1 MRNMTLALAAA
12 SGVLLRAVGADAAPS
27 PKSLVEIADL
37 TDVALSP
44 DGAVAAFRREK
55 ASVETNRY
63 DTVWFVV
70 PTDGSSP
77 PRRIAD
83 GGEPLR
89 YNWGPPLIEPPV
101 WSPDSR
107 WIYYR
112 AEFDGQVQ
120 VWRAARDGSAAE
132 PLTHDAADVESF
144 ALSGDG
150 KSLRYT
156 VGASRDDI
164 RRAEDDEYDRGIRI
178 DDKVWVGAG
187 LYRSGYING
196 RLATQRYTGNGFV
209 TQGLLAD
216 QPKRQRIV
224 DLATL
229 AVRDATDAERA
240 GLAGAGEGPR
250 LEADAAAEAISPSP
264 LGHWTAYLT
273 ARPDSHDLFTLK
285 TLKAVSAGGAGI
297 PITCPAASCQD
308 VDFASLAW
316 RPGHDEVVFTV
327 TDHARG
333 RAQSLYDWD
342 LAKGRVRLIV
352 QAEGLLNGGRVE
364 SGEAPCSIGEQLAV
378 CVEAAA
384 NTPPRLTRVDLATG
398 ARQLLYDANP
408 SLHDGSARP
417 VSLMTW
423 KDEAGRPFT
432 GQFFAPAANP
442 SGRPAPLFI
451 TYYGCPGY
459 VRGGTPGDEWPLATL
474 AADGIAA
481 LCINAPFGVPYEAT
495 ERFDPA
501 LSAVRS
507 VIDILARQQVIDRT
521 RVGMGGL
528 SFGTEVT
535 VWVAMKSNLLAAASV
550 SSTLVSQT
558 YYWMMAL
565 KGEHQL
571 GVVRKAWGLG
581 SPTET
586 PDRWKLLSPSY
597 NIDKIH
603 TPILMQ
609 LPEQEYL
616 ETLDYFAPLAR
627 SSTPVEMFVYP
638 NESHQKV
645 VPRHKLAVYERNLDW
660 FRFWLQG
667 YVDPDPRKA
676 EQYARWRAERD
687 RAAKAASG
695 AAQVAPPQARGSG
708 RAGGPA
714 LDPGLDIGGDE
725 KPKEAAVAR
734 S

>member
-1 MRNMTLALAAA
+1 MRKLILSLAAA
-12 SGVLLRAVGADAAPS
+12 SGLLLGADGAAAAPS
-27 PKSLVEIADL
+27 AKSLVEISDL
-37 TDVALSP
+37 ADVAISP
-44 DGAVAAFRREK
+44 DGAVAAFRRET
-55 ASVETNRY
+55 ASVERNRY
-63 DTVWFVV
+63 DTVWLVA
-70 PTDGSSP
+70 PMDGASP

-120 VWRAARDGSAAE
+120 IWRAARDGSRAE
-132 PLTHDAADVESF
+132 PLTRDAADVESF
-144 ALSGDG
+144 ALSRDG
-150 KSLRYT
+150 KSLQYT
-156 VGASRDDI
+156 VAATREDI

-209 TQGLLAD
+209 TEGLLAD
-216 QPKRQRIV
+216 QPKRQRVV
-224 DLATL
+224 DLTSL
-229 AVRDATDAERA
+229 AIRDATDAERA
-240 GLAGAGEGPR
+240 SLAGTGGALRVEI
-250 LEADAAAEAISPSP
+250 DSAAEAISLSPS
-264 LGHWTAYLT
+264 GRWATYLT
-273 ARPDSHDLFTLK
+273 SRPDSHNLFTLK
-285 TLKAVSAGGAGI
+285 TLKAVSDDGAKT
-297 PITCPAASCQD
+297 PITCPAASCRD
-308 VDFASLAW
+308 VDFASIVW

-333 RAQSLYDWD
+333 RAQSLYDWN
-342 LAKGRVRLIV
+342 LTEGRVRLIV

-364 SGEAPCSIGEQLAV
+364 SGETPCSIGARWAV

-384 NTPPRLTRVDLATG
+384 NTPPRLTRVDLGTG

-408 SLHDGSARP
+408 SLQDDSAGP

-423 KDEAGRPFT
+423 KDDTGRAFT

-442 SGRPAPLFI
+442 AGRPAPLFI
-451 TYYGCPGY
+451 TYYGCSGY
-459 VRGGTPGDEWPLATL
+459 VRGGTPGDEWPLATM

-495 ERFDPA
+495 ERFNPA

-507 VIDILARQQVIDRT
+507 AIDILAKQQVIDR
-521 RVGMGGL
+521 RHVGMGGL
-528 SFGTEVT
+528 SFGTEAT
-535 VWVAMKSNLLAAASV
+535 MWVAMKSDLLAAASV

-571 GVVRKAWGLG
+571 GVVKKGWGLG
-581 SPTET
+581 APTET
-586 PDRWKLLSPSY
+586 PERWKLLSPSY

-616 ETLDYFAPLAR
+616 ETLDYFAPLVR

-645 VPRHKLAVYERNLDW
+645 SPRHKLAVYERNLDW

-667 YVDPDPRKA
+667 YVDPDPSKA
-676 EQYARWRAERD
+676 AQYLRWRGEQD
-687 RAAKAASG
+687 RAAKAALSP
-695 AAQVAPPQARGSG
+695 AQIAPSPRAR
-708 RAGGPA
+708 AF
-714 LDPGLDIGGDE
+714 
-725 KPKEAAVAR
+725 
-734 S
+734 